1 MSSVSSIELQEWE
14 VRLRVRIAA
23 QKKGLADKLFSYVL
37 MGKHLIARI
46 RITKEE
52 KLDVQSPDEALE

>member
-1 MSSVSSIELQEWE
+1 MKATS
-14 VRLRVRIAA
+14 AA
-23 QKKGLADKLFSYVL
+23 QKKCLADKLFSCVL

-52 KLDVQSPDEALE
+52 KLDVRSPDEALE